1 MAAGLLLNM
10 LNVCA
15 DVHPVVLRIMSSG
28 ISLAFALKAV
38 AALVLG
44 VVKTEDEISES
55 FKMCGCTKL
64 INSCFSLFCRGFVP
78 KAYHLSV

>member
-1 MAAGLLLNM
+1 MIFSLATGLLLNL

-38 AALVLG
+38 SALVLG
-44 VVKTEDEISES
+44 VVKTEGEIPES
-55 FKMCGCTKL
+55 FKAL
-64 INSCFSLFCRGFVP
+64 LV
-78 KAYHLSV
+78 